1 MNKKGTS
8 LFGTILLIIGF
19 MIIGFSW
26 YPCIS
31 GSAPYDINKV
41 FSCMFNLRNILLTGI
56 GAVIGF
62 IGACLCKNS
71 N

>member
-1 MNKKGTS
+1 MNKKGNS

-26 YPCIS
+26 FVCI
-31 GSAPYDINKV
+31 GNTLPYDTNN
-41 FSCMFNLRNILLTGI
+41 FSSCMISFRNILLTGI
-56 GAVIGF
+56 GALFGF
-62 IGACLCKNS
+62 IGACLCQNS